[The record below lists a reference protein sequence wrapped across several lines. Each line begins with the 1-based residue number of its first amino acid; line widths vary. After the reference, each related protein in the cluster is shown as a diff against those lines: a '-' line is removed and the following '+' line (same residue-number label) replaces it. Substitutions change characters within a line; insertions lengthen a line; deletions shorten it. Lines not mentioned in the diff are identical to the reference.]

1 LPAARRDDRVGMPRR
16 DQVRHPRSPAA
27 RWARRVLGI
36 AGTAVVLSIGAVS
49 ASMVLSAG
57 EDEVVARAPAVTP
70 ETDERAAKTKKPDK
84 PRLTARQRALQRRAV
99 DEVRRAGYRP
109 VDLDDLRI
117 HHDQVLRVLI
127 GKPVGTTP
135 KGRRAFFFVRGDYI
149 GQDAI
154 SPTLKLRP
162 GRQLKREITLVYTL
176 YEEGDR
182 ECCPSGGDTRV
193 HFRWT
198 GEALEPQEEIPP
210 DYQRL
215 PPAYADF

>member
-1 LPAARRDDRVGMPRR
+1 LPAAPRDHRAEMPRR
-16 DQVRHPRSPAA
+16 YEVRHPRSAAA

-36 AGTAVVLSIGAVS
+36 AGTAVVLAIGAVS
-49 ASMVLSAG
+49 ASMVLSG
-57 EDEVVARAPAVTP
+57 DEDEVVAPAPASTP
-70 ETDERAAKTKKPDK
+70 KPERAAEKPK
-84 PRLTARQRALQRRAV
+84 ARLTARQRELRRRAV
-99 DEVRRAGYRP
+99 DQVRRAGYRP

-127 GKPVGTTP
+127 GEPVGTMP
-135 KGRRAFFFVRGDYI
+135 PGLRAFFFVRGDYI
-149 GQDAI
+149 GQDSTSA
-154 SPTLKLRP
+154 SLKLRP
-162 GRQLKREITLVYTL
+162 GRQLAREITLVYTL

-182 ECCPSGGDTRV
+182 ECCPQGGDTRV

-215 PPAYADF
+215 PAAFAQ